1 MVGLHW
7 CMWALFL
14 VSRGYCVVAVRGPF
28 LALTSLVEE
37 CGLWGAQGR
46 SVLCT
51 DSGVVA
57 HRASLLLGLWDLL
70 GPGI

>member
-7 CMWALFL
+7 CVWALFL
-14 VSRGYCVVAVRGPF
+14 VSRGYCLVAIHGPL

-37 CGLWGAQGR
+37 CGLWGAQNAVFAMHRLR
-46 SVLCT
+46 SCGT
-51 DSGVVA
+51 Q
-57 HRASLLLGLWDLL
+57 ASLLLGLWDLL